1 MGGHATMTAHAHATP
16 PDPVPLIRLPARY
29 IHYAHSTLAAA
40 AFGSALVLAMALHYK
55 QVVKNGVAGW
65 PEEWVPSVSAT

>member
-1 MGGHATMTAHAHATP
+1 
-16 PDPVPLIRLPARY
+16 
-29 IHYAHSTLAAA
+29 
-40 AFGSALVLAMALHYK
+40 VLAMALHYK